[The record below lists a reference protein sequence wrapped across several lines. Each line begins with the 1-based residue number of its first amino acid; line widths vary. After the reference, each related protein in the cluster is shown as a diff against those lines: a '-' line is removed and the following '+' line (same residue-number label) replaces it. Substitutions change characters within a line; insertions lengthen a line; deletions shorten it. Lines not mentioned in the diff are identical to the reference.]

1 MMNVSKWRG
10 IFERIY
16 DELQAFRMLQRDP
29 CEILERAAA
38 HLAGRMDS
46 LPPAERMLHLV
57 KILLLRAI
65 ALDDEIM
72 SPAGRRLAASMRAA
86 LWDYVDNK
94 DSSQWRVAC
103 LAGRL
108 T

>member
-1 MMNVSKWRG
+1 MMKFSNWRG
-10 IFERIY
+10 IFEQIY

-38 HLAGRMDS
+38 HLAGRMC
-46 LPPAERMLHLV
+46 PPAERMLHLV
-57 KILLLRAI
+57 TITLLRAI
-65 ALDDEIM
+65 ALDEEIL
-72 SPAGRRLAASMRAA
+72 SPVGRRLAASMKAA

-94 DSSQWRVAC
+94 DSSQWRLAC

-108 T
+108 P